1 MIVHRAAWVLP
12 MAAPPIRDG
21 WVAIDRGCI
30 TATGAAPCPEH
41 LRRFEAGNHPDRR
54 VILPGLV
61 NAHVHLEL
69 SWMRGE
75 VPPAASMPAWASQL
89 MAVRRA
95 RESDPVAPLRDAIDQ
110 ARSFGTALVGDVTN
124 TLASYAGLLETQMR
138 GAVFFEQLGFRT
150 TEPRGRAAEAAAKV
164 KALQPTSRLRAYV
177 APHAPYSLSPDFLH
191 AIGELGA
198 PIVEIHLGE
207 SREEVE
213 FLRDGTGAWREVLES
228 LGVWD
233 DRWVAPGCGPV
244 EYLARV
250 GLLDSRLLAVHGVQL
265 TDEELGKL
273 AEVGAT
279 LVTCPRSNLWT
290 GAGAAPIARF
300 YRSGV
305 RVAVGTDSLASV
317 DDLNIFA
324 ELAAMR
330 AAAPDVKASRL
341 LESATRAGA
350 EALGFGAELG
360 TIDSG
365 KHGAL
370 IAVRLPGGVEDVEEY
385 LVGGIEAGDIEWLDA
400 D

>member
-12 MAAPPIRDG
+12 IAAPPIRDG
-21 WVAIDRGCI
+21 WVAIDRGRV
-30 TATGAAPCPEH
+30 AEVGGPGDSPP
-41 LRRFEAGNHPDRR
+41 AGVTDCAHPSA
-54 VILPGLV
+54 ILPGLV

-89 MAVRRA
+89 MLVRRA
-95 RESDPVAPLRDAIDQ
+95 RAREPVALIRDAIEE

-124 TLASYAGLLETQMR
+124 TLVSYHELVGTEMC
-138 GAVFFEQLGFRT
+138 GVVFFEQLGFRT
-150 TEPRGRAAEAAAKV
+150 EEPRARAAEAAARV
-164 KALQPTSRLRAYV
+164 KALQPTSRLRACV
-177 APHAPYSLSPDFLH
+177 APHAPYSVSPDFLR
-191 AIGELGA
+191 AIGELES
-198 PIVEIHLGE
+198 PIVAIHLGE
-207 SREEVE
+207 SREEVQ
-213 FLRDGTGAWREVLES
+213 FLRDGSGPWREVLES

-244 EYLARV
+244 EYLGRV

-290 GAGAAPIARF
+290 GAGAAPVARF

-341 LESATRAGA
+341 LESATLAGA

-360 TIDSG
+360 TIEPG
-365 KHGAL
+365 KRGAL
-370 IAVRLPGGVEDVEEY
+370 IAVRLPEGVEDVEEY
-385 LVGGIEAGDIEWLDA
+385 LVGGIETADIEWLDV